1 MNMLITENG
10 TPTYVILAGAVVI
23 RQPEIPRP
31 LRFRSGDSGD
41 SQSMHQRS
49 SSVLPLARE

>member
-31 LRFRSGDSGD
+31 LRFRSGDSGE